1 MSLDSSPTY
10 IEQTYAGLLNYIY
23 EIWTLVP
30 GGLTTAASAASTTCD
45 ALVLLDGLPSALCP
59 YIPSSMNVYLSLS
72 SNSTGES
79 FDCFK

>member
-30 GGLTTAASAASTTCD
+30 GGLTASTSATAD
-45 ALVLLDGLPSALCP
+45 ALVLLDGLPSALYP
-59 YIPSSMNVYLSLS
+59 YMPSSMNVYLSSS

-79 FDCFK
+79 FYCFK